1 MSALKD
7 SRAKDARV
15 GMTSPDKV
23 SRIRQLSLHAVL
35 WTTYLLATLQ
45 FLRSYFIINQPY
57 LDAHRYESGTERL
70 PYQSRML
77 LSVVMRYA
85 NNNYWMNRIA
95 SHFGDPFRNPDVLAL
110 LLVDI
115 VAFLLLGVVVR
126 MFYRHLSQTHGG
138 RLSWLPFALVL
149 WMASATYIVRFQEA
163 IYFPYDLPAAFLF
176 TLCVYLSYVSRYA
189 LLLPLFVFCCFN
201 RETTIMVVPLV
212 LINMWFPSQQPRRR
226 WIEVA
231 VATTMTVAW
240 ICIRGYFLRRYA
252 GNSDD
257 MGLMVSRNIH
267 FLASPQTWSQI
278 ASACGF
284 LLPVPL
290 LFWRFLPE
298 RRLRAYSL
306 LIPAWLIIM
315 FLVGL
320 LPESRVFGELIGLV
334 AVLCTLI
341 FERAYGIRSKHVG
354 SASMDGSC
362 C

>member
-1 MSALKD
+1 MIGTDGIRVRAARLNIVSCGTTGA
-7 SRAKDARV
+7 SRRYILRV
-15 GMTSPDKV
+15 
-23 SRIRQLSLHAVL
+23 VL
-35 WTTYLLATLQ
+35 WMSYLLATLQ

-85 NNNYWMNRIA
+85 NNNYWMTRMA
-95 SHFGDPFRNPDVLAL
+95 AHFGDPFRNPDVLAL
-110 LLVDI
+110 LLVDLA
-115 VAFLLLGVVVR
+115 AFLLLGVVVS
-126 MFYRHLSQTHGG
+126 MFYRHLSQPHGA

-176 TLCVYLSYVSRYA
+176 TLCVYLSYVRRYA
-189 LLLPLFVFCCFN
+189 LLLPLFVLCCFN

-212 LINMWFPSQQPRRR
+212 LINMWFPSQPPRKR
-226 WIEVA
+226 WVEGAIA
-231 VATTMTVAW
+231 ITMIVVW
-240 ICIRGYFLRRYA
+240 LCIRGYFLRKYA
-252 GNSDD
+252 GNGSD
-257 MGLMVSRNIH
+257 MGLTVSYNLH
-267 FLASPQTWSQI
+267 FFASPQTWSQI

-290 LFWRFLPE
+290 LFWHLLPE

-306 LIPAWLIIM
+306 LIPTWLIIM

-341 FERAYGIRSKHVG
+341 FERAYGIRADLAL
-354 SASMDGSC
+354 SARTDGSC
-362 C
+362 